1 MFFLSSYD
9 HFQRKLIII
18 AKSQGFFPWLFLL
31 SWEQRKLG
39 EVVKEVTRNDPT
51 SEAPIMMITAN
62 NGFIEQSERYAFDN
76 AGESLKKYILLQ
88 KGELAYNHGASKLRP
103 FGSCFALTTAE
114 SARIPFVYHCFS
126 AENQNAEFLSIELNG
141 SEVESQLRKIVSS
154 GARMDGLL
162 NISFDEY
169 STVTVLLP
177 DIKEQEHIADFF
189 RNLDHLIT
197 LHQHE
202 PLFLVMLFSGG
213 SCVFKSAW
221 EQRKLCDYLTTS
233 TEKNISG
240 LYTKED
246 VLSVSGDVGIVN
258 QIEFQGRSFAGASVL
273 NYGIVETGDV
283 VYTKSP
289 LRSNPYGIIKANKGK
304 PGIVSTLY
312 AIYHP
317 SPLADPDFIQ
327 CYFEQDAR
335 VNNYLHPLVNK
346 GAKNDMKVSADNALK
361 GIVRFPSVKEQQ
373 TISAFFKSLDDL
385 ITLHQRKG
393 NQREIKSL
401 DFAWEQRKLGDCF
414 TERCESMPDGELIS
428 VTINDGIK
436 KFSELGRHDNS
447 NDDKSKYKK
456 VCAGD
461 IAYNSMRM
469 WQGASGCSP
478 YEGIVSPAY
487 TVLTPNSGINS
498 KCMAYQFKLPATIHT
513 FKINSQGIT
522 SDNWNLKFPA
532 LSEIEI
538 YVSPYEQEQAKIAA
552 YFANL
557 DHLITLHQ
565 RERLL
570 MKGNRSTEAGEG
582 THNQIN
588 VLILQLLNNMEISL
602 LRCCHACMA

>member
-1 MFFLSSYD
+1 M
-9 HFQRKLIII
+9 
-18 AKSQGFFPWLFLL
+18 
-31 SWEQRKLG
+31 G

-197 LHQHE
+197 LHQRKFDK
-202 PLFLVMLFSGG
+202 LQVLKKAMLEKMFPKNG
-213 SCVFKSAW
+213 SSVPEIRFKGFT
-221 EQRKLCDYLTTS
+221 D
-233 TEKNISG
+233 
-240 LYTKED
+240 
-246 VLSVSGDVGIVN
+246 
-258 QIEFQGRSFAGASVL
+258 
-273 NYGIVETGDV
+273 
-283 VYTKSP
+283 
-289 LRSNPYGIIKANKGK
+289 
-304 PGIVSTLY
+304 
-312 AIYHP
+312 
-317 SPLADPDFIQ
+317 
-327 CYFEQDAR
+327 
-335 VNNYLHPLVNK
+335 
-346 GAKNDMKVSADNALK
+346 
-361 GIVRFPSVKEQQ
+361 
-373 TISAFFKSLDDL
+373 
-385 ITLHQRKG
+385 
-393 NQREIKSL
+393 
-401 DFAWEQRKLGDCF
+401 AWEQRKLGDCF

-565 RERLL
+565 RELE
-570 MKGNRSTEAGEG
+570 K
-582 THNQIN
+582 
-588 VLILQLLNNMEISL
+588 LQNIKKSMLEKMFV
-602 LRCCHACMA
+602 